1 MCYQLHQTAVCR
13 VSAPAHTLSEGV
25 PVFADCQLIHTRH
38 NYALWM
44 TLKTTSSWGSPPP
57 PAKIDR
63 RNNMILSPKVHAY
76 FSQRLVTSPWINPRD
91 SRFNHHGLN
100 KLGLTR
106 CPRAY
111 RFGRVPPYHVSVTP
125 LGAIL
130 RLECSSR
137 RLCPCRGLRHTQD
150 KSTA

>member
-25 PVFADCQLIHTRH
+25 PVFADCQLIYNSLFAFRWVRV
-38 NYALWM
+38 A
-44 TLKTTSSWGSPPP
+44 TSWESPPP

-63 RNNMILSPKVHAY
+63 RNDMILSPKVHAY
-76 FSQRLVTSPWINPRD
+76 FPQRLVTSPWINPRD

-130 RLECSSR
+130 RLEYFSQ
-137 RLCPCRGLRHTQD
+137 H
-150 KSTA
+150 

>member
-13 VSAPAHTLSEGV
+13 VSVPAHTLSEGV

-63 RNNMILSPKVHAY
+63 RNDMILSPKVHAY
-76 FSQRLVTSPWINPRD
+76 FSQRLTLTFRNGPTAGIEPAYQDVKVPGLFQLSYIDMGGREETCRPLAQCFRSFSPN
-91 SRFNHHGLN
+91 
-100 KLGLTR
+100 
-106 CPRAY
+106 A
-111 RFGRVPPYHVSVTP
+111 
-125 LGAIL
+125 
-130 RLECSSR
+130 
-137 RLCPCRGLRHTQD
+137 
-150 KSTA
+150 